1 MLIAKAA
8 EEKEGKKIAILD
20 MRKVSDITDFFV
32 ICSASS
38 DRRAKAIADN
48 IIEKLA
54 ERNYRVRQKEGYVQ
68 ALWILLDCGDV
79 VVHVFKKDIRD
90 FYNLEKLWADAS
102 VKTHELQAIG
112 LR

>member
-8 EEKEGKKIAILD
+8 EEKKGEKIAILD
-20 MRKVSDITDFFV
+20 MRKASNITDFFV
-32 ICSASS
+32 ICSAPS

-54 ERNYRVRQKEGYVQ
+54 ERDYRVRQKEGYVQ

-90 FYNLEKLWADAS
+90 FYSLEKLWADAPR
-102 VKTHELQAIG
+102 KHLDYK
-112 LR
+112 R